1 MTKFKG
7 DKNDYLA
14 WEDKR
19 QRKIAKKQALIE
31 KVIEDLKCNQYD
43 SEEYIFALCHEALQ
57 TRTNKE
63 LLELIGN

>member
-1 MTKFKG
+1 MSKFIG
-7 DKNDYLA
+7 NTNDYIA
-14 WEDKR
+14 WEAKR
-19 QRKIAKKQALIE
+19 QKRIAKKQALIE

-43 SEEYIFALCHEALQ
+43 SEEFIFALCHEALQ